1 MLTDKEIQVL
11 MIRYPDGVNKEI
23 FRKVCHVSPRMAQ
36 YLLESQL
43 VPCTIK
49 DQKSHKYSIR
59 TVDMVT
65 YLRDR
70 EKHPERY
77 CFPSQRDKC
86 AQDQKTKRRKAHGWL
101 SEAQLRAITDEAYE
115 EACQNVLATCPDVMT
130 VDHASHVIGY
140 SYKTYVRWYRE
151 KKLTC
156 IVIRTRL
163 LVPKLALY
171 EFMLSGDFRGR
182 KRKSELHWQ
191 LLKEAA
197 KIAKRGLNADD
208 AAQG

>member
-1 MLTDKEIQVL
+1 MLTDQEIKVL
-11 MIRYPDGVNKEI
+11 FIRYPDGVNKEI

-49 DQKSHKYSIR
+49 DQKSHKYTI
-59 TVDMVT
+59 TTADMVA

-77 CFPSQRDKC
+77 CYPSERDKY
-86 AQDQKTKRRKAHGWL
+86 AQAQKSKRRKARGRL
-101 SEAQLRAITDEAYE
+101 SDAQLRAITDEAYDA
-115 EACQNVLATCPDVMT
+115 ACQNLLASCPDIMK
-130 VDHASHVIGY
+130 VDQVRHVIGY
-140 SYKTYVRWYRE
+140 SYKSYVNWYRE

-156 IVIRTRL
+156 VMIRGHI

-171 EFMLSGDFRGR
+171 EFMMSDKFRGLR
-182 KRKSELHWQ
+182 QKSQLHWQ
-191 LLKEAA
+191 LLKTAA
-197 KIAKRGLNADD
+197 EIAKKS
-208 AAQG
+208 

>member
-1 MLTDKEIQVL
+1 MLTDQEIKVL
-11 MIRYPDGVNKEI
+11 FIRYPDGVNKEI

-49 DQKSHKYSIR
+49 DQKSHKYTI
-59 TVDMVT
+59 TTADMVA

-77 CFPSQRDKC
+77 CYPSERDKYTQ
-86 AQDQKTKRRKAHGWL
+86 AQRSKRRKARGRL
-101 SEAQLRAITDEAYE
+101 SDAQLRAITDEAYDA
-115 EACQNVLATCPDVMT
+115 ACQNLLASCPDVMK
-130 VDHASHVIGY
+130 VDQVRHVIGY
-140 SYKTYVRWYRE
+140 SYKSYVNWYRE

-156 IVIRTRL
+156 VMIRGHI

-171 EFMLSGDFRGR
+171 EFMMSDKFRGLR
-182 KRKSELHWQ
+182 QKSQLHWQ
-191 LLKEAA
+191 LLKTAA
-197 KIAKRGLNADD
+197 EIAKKS
-208 AAQG
+208 

>member
-1 MLTDKEIQVL
+1 MLTDQEIKVL
-11 MIRYPDGVNKEI
+11 FIRYPDGVNKEI

-49 DQKSHKYSIR
+49 DQKSHKYTI
-59 TVDMVT
+59 TTADMVA

-77 CFPSQRDKC
+77 CYPSERDKYT
-86 AQDQKTKRRKAHGWL
+86 QTQRSKRRKARGRL
-101 SEAQLRAITDEAYE
+101 SDAQLRAITDEAYDA
-115 EACQNVLATCPDVMT
+115 ACQNLLASCPDVMK
-130 VDHASHVIGY
+130 VDQVRHVIGY
-140 SYKTYVRWYRE
+140 SYKSYVNWYRE

-156 IVIRTRL
+156 VMIRGHI

-171 EFMLSGDFRGR
+171 EFMMSDKFRGLR
-182 KRKSELHWQ
+182 QKSQLHWQ
-191 LLKEAA
+191 LLKTAA
-197 KIAKRGLNADD
+197 EIAKRS
-208 AAQG
+208 

>member
-1 MLTDKEIQVL
+1 MLTDQEIKVL
-11 MIRYPDGVNKEI
+11 FIRYPDGVNKEI

-49 DQKSHKYSIR
+49 DQKSHKYTI
-59 TVDMVT
+59 TTADMVA

-77 CFPSQRDKC
+77 CYPSERDKYT
-86 AQDQKTKRRKAHGWL
+86 QTQRSKRRKARGRL
-101 SEAQLRAITDEAYE
+101 SDAQLRAITDEAYDA
-115 EACQNVLATCPDVMT
+115 ACQNLLASCPDVMK
-130 VDHASHVIGY
+130 VDQVRHVIGY
-140 SYKTYVRWYRE
+140 SYKSYVNWYRE

-156 IVIRTRL
+156 VMIRGHI

-171 EFMLSGDFRGR
+171 EFMMSDKFRGLR
-182 KRKSELHWQ
+182 QKSQLHWQ
-191 LLKEAA
+191 LLKTAA
-197 KIAKRGLNADD
+197 EIAKKS
-208 AAQG
+208 

>member
-1 MLTDKEIQVL
+1 MLTDQEIKVL
-11 MIRYPDGVNKEI
+11 FIRYPDGVNKEI

-49 DQKSHKYSIR
+49 DQKSHKYTI
-59 TVDMVT
+59 TTADMVA

-77 CFPSQRDKC
+77 CYPSERDKY
-86 AQDQKTKRRKAHGWL
+86 AQTQKSKRRKARGRL
-101 SEAQLRAITDEAYE
+101 SDAQLRAITDEAYDA
-115 EACQNVLATCPDVMT
+115 ACQNLLASCPDVMK
-130 VDHASHVIGY
+130 VDQVRHVIGY
-140 SYKTYVRWYRE
+140 SYKSYVNWYRE

-156 IVIRTRL
+156 VMIRGHI

-171 EFMLSGDFRGR
+171 EFMMSDKFRGLR
-182 KRKSELHWQ
+182 QKSLLHWQ
-191 LLKEAA
+191 LLKTAA
-197 KIAKRGLNADD
+197 EIAKKS
-208 AAQG
+208 